1 MKDVEIIGLIKTYV
15 NATLVG
21 MGALKGAPCQCVIT
35 ENADG
40 THKVTMKW
48 IDNNGDA
55 HTDYFNVLN
64 GQVGDMD
71 DLGDVKLTNLANG
84 EILMWDSTAGKWV
97 NILNSATVNTLNA
110 VGDVSINLLQD
121 GQVLVWDSTSSK
133 WINGDVSI
141 TVDSALDKTS
151 KNPVENMAIALA
163 IENLVASN
171 IGVTGGGNVQDTLD
185 NKANSADLATVATS
199 GSYTDL
205 SNKPTIPDAQVQSDW
220 GQTTSTEVDYIK
232 NKPTL
237 ASVATSGD
245 YDDLT
250 NKPSL
255 ATVATSGDYDDLT
268 NKPSLATVATS
279 GSYTDLSNK
288 PTIPAAQVQSDW
300 NESDNTK
307 ADFIKNKPTLANVA
321 TSGDYDDLS
330 NKPTI
335 PAAQVQS
342 DWNESDNTKLD
353 FIKNKPSLLELGETS
368 SKAYRGDR
376 GKTAYDH
383 SQIANGTNPH
393 GTTADNVNLATAL
406 TINGA
411 SKTTAEAAISA
422 LAGLVDNIT
431 DTEYNAISAVLGN

>member
-1 MKDVEIIGLIKTYV
+1 MKDVEIIGMLKSFV
-15 NATLVG
+15 KATLVG

-35 ENADG
+35 TNADG
-40 THKVTMKW
+40 THKVTMMW
-48 IDNNGDA
+48 VDNEGNSHSDSF
-55 HTDYFNVLN
+55 DVLN
-64 GQVGDMD
+64 GKVGDLK
-71 DLGDVKLTNLANG
+71 DLGDVTLAG
-84 EILMWDSTAGKWV
+84 LQEGQTLSWDAAKQKWV
-97 NILNSATVNTLNA
+97 NKQNSATVNTLNA
-110 VGDVSINLLQD
+110 VGDVTITSVQD
-121 GQVLVWDSTSSK
+121 GEVLVWDDTASK
-133 WINGDVSI
+133 WV
-141 TVDSALDKTS
+141 
-151 KNPVENMAIALA
+151 
-163 IENLVASN
+163 
-171 IGVTGGGNVQDTLD
+171 
-185 NKANSADLATVATS
+185 NKALTASDISGLA
-199 GSYTDL
+199 
-205 SNKPTIPDAQVQSDW
+205 N
-220 GQTTSTEVDYIK
+220 
-232 NKPTL
+232 
-237 ASVATSGD
+237 VATSGD

-250 NKPSL
+250 NKPTL
-255 ATVATSGDYDDLT
+255 ANVATSGDYDDLT
-268 NKPSLATVATS
+268 
-279 GSYTDLSNK
+279 NK

-342 DWNESDNTKLD
+342 DWNESDNTKADFIKNKPTLANVATSGDYDDLSNKPTIPAAQIQSDWSQSDNTKLD

-431 DTEYNAISAVLGN
+431 DTEYNAISAALGN